1 MAGLYLTRNAQH
13 GAAATRLDAA
23 RTQYA
28 RHGFDAPTA
37 LAVPGWDILHFDY
50 IVGGPA
56 TLHVESD
63 DFIAVAGTLTFD
75 SAIGAPALKALLA
88 SFDTTPDWQRIG
100 GQFTALVHKSGRSVV
115 FGDWFAAHQLHHDTD
130 RSFFSTSL
138 LAAARSMPGLR
149 FDPQGVYEFAFN
161 VVPVG
166 DDTVFEGLKTLG
178 AREMVELTREGT
190 HTHPLEKRLP
200 DTASDLPLPDRIAS
214 HRQRLAQ
221 VVTAHAQPFGD
232 RIFCPLSGGL
242 DSRLLLAA
250 LREAG
255 HAPHV
260 YVYGD
265 RDEDD
270 VVFAQAIGD
279 AMGFAVDWVDKDG
292 ALSVTP
298 DGFTEQ
304 VARNFDQ
311 FDALPTF
318 GNIFDNGGAAW
329 ARDKRH
335 AGGALAASGGCG
347 EIWRDF
353 FFLADRPAS
362 ARTVARTFFARFDA
376 RDATARFDPRAFM
389 GAIERKIADA
399 LGVASPTALLSRQWI
414 EQAYPRVRCRS
425 LFGREISL
433 ESRYG
438 AYMMPFLDHQL
449 VAEAMA
455 LPMALK
461 QAGRF
466 EAQLLAAIDPA
477 LAAQPS
483 AYGHRFTEPPGRS
496 HRFSEWSSRIRPTW
510 VRQHSYA
517 LQRRLR
523 PMGDEHGGLLTPDY
537 MARVIDLDFP
547 AMRAFFNID
556 RVTDTALWRRIAALE
571 YLAAALGVA
580 TDAA

>member
-1 MAGLYLTRNAQH
+1 MAGLYLTRNANR
-13 GAAATRLDAA
+13 AVADTRLGMA
-23 RTQYA
+23 RAQYA
-28 RHGFDAPTA
+28 RHGFGPPSEH
-37 LAVPGWDILHFDY
+37 AVAGWHILHFDY
-50 IVGGPA
+50 VLGGPA
-56 TLHVESD
+56 TLHVEGA
-63 DFIAVAGTLTFD
+63 DFVAVAGTLTFD
-75 SAIGAPALKALLA
+75 SAIGAPALATLLA
-88 SFDTTPDWQRIG
+88 SFDTAPDWQRIG
-100 GQFTALVHKSGRSVV
+100 GQFTALIHKNGRSFV
-115 FGDWFAAHQLHHDTD
+115 FTDWFAAHQVHHDSD

-138 LAAARSMPGLR
+138 LAAARSMPVLR
-149 FDPQGVYEFAFN
+149 FDRQGVYEFAFN
-161 VVPVG
+161 VVPIG
-166 DDTVFEGLKTLG
+166 EDSVFAGLKTLG
-178 AREMVELTREGT
+178 PRAMIELTRDGT
-190 HTHPLEKRLP
+190 ITHPLEKRLP
-200 DTASDLPLPDRIAS
+200 DTVSDMALPDRIGR

-221 VVTAHAQPFGD
+221 VVAAHAGSFGD

-279 AMGFAVDWVDKDG
+279 AMGFAVEWVDKDG
-292 ALSVTP
+292 ALSITP
-298 DGFTEQ
+298 DGFAEQ

-376 RDATARFDPRAFM
+376 RDATALFDPRAFI

-399 LGVASPTALLSRQWI
+399 LGVGSPTALLSRQWI
-414 EQAYPRVRCRS
+414 EQAYPHVRCRS

-438 AYMMPFLDHQL
+438 AYLMPFLDHRL

-483 AYGHRFTEPPGRS
+483 AYGHRFTEPPGRR

-537 MARVIDLDFP
+537 MARVIDLAFP